1 MILLA
6 FLIFLARSS
15 GFPTSPVAIST
26 PSHPSVSAGL
36 LRRAPWDH
44 PNPAT
49 GLCDCPNTRSVV
61 EIVWTC
67 ASTLILATWVSVH
80 LNIPPKGASTFRL
93 IVLRFG
99 AMLSTI
105 LAPEITLQWSI
116 IEWRQARELK
126 KKMVEL
132 QEERKKMGGKQCA
145 SCRFLRIG
153 QN

>member
-6 FLIFLARSS
+6 FLLFLARSS
-15 GFPTSPVAIST
+15 GFPTSPVTIPT
-26 PSHPSVSAGL
+26 PSNSSIPPSL

-44 PNPAT
+44 PNPET

-61 EIVWTC
+61 EILWTC

-99 AMLSTI
+99 AMVATI
-105 LAPEITLQWSI
+105 LAPEITLQWAI
-116 IEWRQARELK
+116 IEWRQAK
-126 KKMVEL
+126 MIMQAMVEL
-132 QEERKKMGGKQCA
+132 QEERKKMGVKQCA
-145 SCRFLRIG
+145 SCCFLRIG
-153 QN
+153 HN